1 MTPTPFEILATV
13 LFTLAV
19 LHTFLI
25 KNFHHL
31 AMRSR
36 PGSVRANI
44 LHLLG
49 EIEIVFGTW
58 AALLIA
64 SVFLFNGKTQAIQ
77 YLEGLNFTEPVF
89 VFAIMTVA
97 ATRPVIQFAISLIG
111 ICSRRAFL
119 QPRVAF
125 YLISLIIGPVL
136 GSFITEP
143 ASMTVTALI
152 LRDRY
157 FTPAVSDRFRYVT
170 LAFLFVNVSIGGV
183 LTPFAAPPILM
194 VASTW
199 QWNLSFMVSHFG
211 WKALMAVVINAIL
224 ATVFLYKEI
233 KNTSDD
239 ALAAAPQQS
248 PRWLC
253 ALHLATLAA
262 IATVMHHPVV
272 FMGVFL
278 YFLGLTVVTRQ
289 YQDELQLKGSLL
301 VAFFLAG
308 LVVLGGPQRWWLEPL
323 ISHLKPLALFGGA
336 TLLTAFTD
344 NAAITYLGSQLPNV
358 SEAFKYALVAG
369 AVSGGGLTVIA
380 NAPNPAGFSILRS
393 KFGPEGISPV
403 RLFRTALI
411 PTFIAMICFWLLPSL

>member
-1 MTPTPFEILATV
+1 MAPTSFELLATI
-13 LFTLAV
+13 LFALAV

-31 AMRSR
+31 ATHSR

-49 EIEIVFGTW
+49 EIEIVFGIW
-58 AALLIA
+58 GGFLVA
-64 SVFLFNGKTQAIQ
+64 SVFLLSGRKQAIQ

-97 ATRPVIQFAISLIG
+97 ATRPVIQFATALIRL
-111 ICSRRAFL
+111 CSRLAFL
-119 QPRVAF
+119 PPRVAF
-125 YLISLIIGPVL
+125 YVISLIIGPIL

-170 LAFLFVNVSIGGV
+170 LGVLFVNVSIGGV
-183 LTPFAAPPILM
+183 LTPFAAPPVLM

-199 QWNLSFMVSHFG
+199 QWDFNYMISHFG
-211 WKALMAVVINAIL
+211 WKALLAVSINAVL
-224 ATVFLYKEI
+224 ATVYLYQEL
-233 KNTSDD
+233 KNSSDD
-239 ALAAAPQQS
+239 PLATAPRPS

-253 ALHLATLAA
+253 ALHLAALAA

-323 ISHLKPLALFGGA
+323 ISHLQPLALFGGA

-344 NAAITYLGSQLPNV
+344 NAAITYLGAQLPNV

-380 NAPNPAGFSILRS
+380 NAPNPAGFSILQP
-393 KFGPEGISPV
+393 KFGPEGISPMA
-403 RLFRTALI
+403 LFRAALV
-411 PTFIAMICFWLLPSL
+411 PTLIAMACFWWLPRL

>member
-1 MTPTPFEILATV
+1 VAPTLFELLAAG
-13 LFTLAV
+13 LFALAV

-31 AMRSR
+31 ATRCR
-36 PGSVRANI
+36 PGSVLANV

-49 EIEIVFGTW
+49 EIEIVFGIW
-58 AALLIA
+58 AGLLVA
-64 SVFLFNGKTQAIQ
+64 SIFISQGKMQAIH
-77 YLEGLNFTEPVF
+77 YLEGLNFTEPIF

-97 ATRPVIQFAISLIG
+97 ATRPVIQFATSFIG
-111 ICSRRAFL
+111 ICSRLVFL
-119 QPRVAF
+119 PARVAF
-125 YLISLIIGPVL
+125 YLISLIIGPLL

-152 LRDRY
+152 LCDRY

-170 LAFLFVNVSIGGV
+170 LAVLFVNVSIGGV

-194 VASTW
+194 VATPW
-199 QWNLSFMVSHFG
+199 QWDLNFMISHFG
-211 WKALMAVVINAIL
+211 WKALLAVIINAVL
-224 ATVFLYKEI
+224 ATVYLYREI
-233 KNTSDD
+233 KSSADESLEATHE
-239 ALAAAPQQS
+239 LS

-253 ALHLATLAA
+253 ALHLAALAA
-262 IATVMHHPVV
+262 IATVMHHTVV

-278 YFLGLTVVTRQ
+278 FFLGLTVVTRQ

-308 LVVLGGPQRWWLEPL
+308 LVVLGGPQKWWLEPL
-323 ISHLKPLALFGGA
+323 ISNLKPLALFGGA

-344 NAAITYLGSQLPNV
+344 NAAITYLGAQLPNV

-403 RLFRTALI
+403 GLFKAAII
-411 PTFIAMICFWLLPSL
+411 PTFIAMICLWLLPSL